1 MRAVEIWVEWQES
14 ALAHCFTASRLG
26 PLTRWLIGSKESL
39 LLEVHDGEAELFHG
53 SIPIFLS
60 GGLNTIIVSVAIA
73 WRIPTLPFMIWMGL
87 ELSLAVARI
96 LLCVHMRHS
105 MRHGRP
111 PLVGPMLA
119 LLLAW
124 AMSVGYGVLLCV
136 SSGDWAV
143 SMLACLSAAA
153 MAGGICLR
161 YYPMPRLV
169 TLMVLLS
176 LGPSALAALFDG
188 EPIFLLTAL
197 QVPLYIAI
205 MSDAASQVNKAMVR
219 SVRAEREN
227 ERRAHHDSLTG
238 LLNRAGLAC
247 EIGRRTAADERF
259 ALLYMDLDRFK
270 SVNDSFGH
278 QAGDELLK
286 SVADRLRSSCRPEE
300 AIARIG
306 GDEFVILSSPSGI
319 VSAKSTARRI
329 IAAISNEGFFFER
342 EAAFVGASIG
352 IAFFPDHGRE
362 LGPLLGEAD
371 AALYQAKYGGRGR
384 CVIART
390 GKRRR
395 PVDDRK
401 PVSHAAVQQRILHLD
416 AA

>member
-1 MRAVEIWVEWQES
+1 
-14 ALAHCFTASRLG
+14 LAQHFTASTLG
-26 PLTRWLIGSKESL
+26 PLTRWLIGSSESL
-39 LLEVHDGEAELFHG
+39 LLEVHDGEARIFHG
-53 SIPIFLS
+53 GIPAFLS
-60 GGLNTIIVSVAIA
+60 AGLNTILVSVAIA
-73 WRIPTLPFMIWMGL
+73 WRIPTLPFIVWMGL
-87 ELSLAVARI
+87 ELSLAAARL
-96 LLCVHMRHS
+96 LLCVHMRRS
-105 MRHGRP
+105 MRCNRQP
-111 PLVGPMLA
+111 PVGPMLA

-124 AMSVGYGVLLCV
+124 ASSVGYGVFLCV

-153 MAGGICLR
+153 MAGGTCLR

-169 TLMVLLS
+169 TVMVFLS
-176 LGPSALAALFDG
+176 LGPCALAALFDG

-227 ERRAHHDSLTG
+227 ERRARHDSLTG

-247 EIGRRTAADERF
+247 EISRRTAAGERF
-259 ALLYMDLDRFK
+259 ALLYLDLDRFK
-270 SVNDSFGH
+270 AVNDNFGH

-286 SVADRLRSSCRPEE
+286 AVADRLRRCCRPGD

-306 GDEFVILSSPSGI
+306 GDEFVILSGPTGI
-319 VSAKSTARRI
+319 VAAKSAARRI
-329 IAAISNEGFFFER
+329 IKAVSTEGFFFER

-352 IAFFPDHGRE
+352 IAFFPDHGSE

-384 CVIART
+384 CAIART
-390 GKRRR
+390 GKRHT
-395 PVDDRK
+395 PVDDRR
-401 PVSHAAVQQRILHLD
+401 PVSRAAAEERILQLD

>member
-1 MRAVEIWVEWQES
+1 MPDAFNSPKMDPVTCW
-14 ALAHCFTASRLG
+14 
-26 PLTRWLIGSKESL
+26 LTGSNERL
-39 LLEVHDGEAELFHG
+39 LLEVHDGRATRFHG
-53 SIPIFLS
+53 GIPTFLA
-60 GGLNTIIVSVAIA
+60 GGLNTILVSFVIA
-73 WRIPTLPFMIWMGL
+73 WRIPTLPFVIWTSL
-87 ELSLAVARI
+87 EISLAIARV
-96 LLCVHMRHS
+96 LLFVWI
-105 MRHGRP
+105 GRAARRRQ
-111 PLVGPMLA
+111 PLPVRPMLA
-119 LLLAW
+119 LILAW
-124 AMSVGYGVLLCV
+124 AASVGYGVFLCV

-153 MAGGICLR
+153 MAGGTCLR

-169 TLMVLLS
+169 MAMVILS
-176 LGPSALAALFDG
+176 LGPCALASLLDG

-205 MSDAASQVNKAMVR
+205 MSSAAFQVNKAMVR
-219 SVRAEREN
+219 SVLAEQEN
-227 ERRAHHDSLTG
+227 DRRAHHDTLTG
-238 LLNRAGLAC
+238 VLNRAGLAR
-247 EIGRRTAADERF
+247 ELSLRTAKEERF
-259 ALLYMDLDRFK
+259 ALFYVDLDRFK
-270 SVNDSFGH
+270 AVNDHFGH

-286 SVADRLRSSCRPEE
+286 SVAERLRRTCRPED

-306 GDEFVILSSPSGI
+306 GDEFVILSGPNGI
-319 VSAKSTARRI
+319 VSSKAMGRRI
-329 IAAISNEGFFFER
+329 VAAIGSEGFFFER

-352 IAFFPDHGRE
+352 VAFFPDHGRE

-390 GKRRR
+390 GVRRN

-401 PVSHAAVQQRILHLD
+401 PVCRAIAEERILQLD